1 MIEEEFYAVIKLVS
15 GEEIISK
22 VSASEEEDR
31 TILILEDPVVMKEIA
46 FRQFGVVAYNV
57 EPWVRLTD
65 ESLFFIDMERVL
77 TMTEVKDDDIV
88 KMYKRYL
95 RDKQD
100 ISMIGKS
107 AKVGLTTSMGLIS
120 KVDEARSLLEN
131 IFNNS

>member
-1 MIEEEFYAVIKLVS
+1 MIEEEFYAIIKLVS

-31 TILILEDPVVMKEIA
+31 TILILEDPVVMKEMA

-57 EPWVRLTD
+57 EPWVRLTN
-65 ESLFFIDMERVL
+65 ESLFFIDMDKVL
-77 TMTEVKDDDIV
+77 TMTEIKDDDIV

-95 RDKQD
+95 RDKED

-107 AKVGLTTSMGLIS
+107 TKVGLTTSMGLIS